1 MVLNYALKRMQ
12 KSFFQKITQTSKR
25 LIKLNRFAMSATL
38 LWPAWTMRSKTH
50 GLKVSGEQQLQM
62 REKLLGQGDVAMSE
76 EKPSFNHDYSNALD
90 IRGEPTHV
98 CPCGSMLWNIQAMF
112 DDYEISM
119 YFTDME
125 CSLCGTKA
133 TAPTP
138 VDKPGYEREE
148 DEY

>member
-1 MVLNYALKRMQ
+1 
-12 KSFFQKITQTSKR
+12 
-25 LIKLNRFAMSATL
+25 
-38 LWPAWTMRSKTH
+38 
-50 GLKVSGEQQLQM
+50 
-62 REKLLGQGDVAMSE
+62 MSE